1 MRLIGVIKCFL
12 IALILPLNLYAI
24 TLEKCNEQD
33 IKGIYNFIIYSNT
46 YDHDL
51 ETFIVLDRVDDNIDI
66 IPYAPEFK
74 YMIIKNVN
82 EKSALQTANEILKN
96 SLSVSAMK
104 CSIIKDEDNII
115 GYELKSIYFPW
126 VYGVLEPVQTV
137 YKKKDNTVEIFV
149 TLNPHVQK
157 QIDTNGLPGQN

>member
-1 MRLIGVIKCFL
+1 MRFIGIITVFL
-12 IALILPLNLYAI
+12 VALILPLNLYAI

-51 ETFIVLDRVDDNIDI
+51 ETFIVLDRVEDNIDI

-149 TLNPHVQK
+149 TLNPRVQK
-157 QIDTNGLPGQN
+157 QIDANGLPGQN

>member
-1 MRLIGVIKCFL
+1 MRFIGIITVFL
-12 IALILPLNLYAI
+12 VASILPLNLYAI

-51 ETFIVLDRVDDNIDI
+51 ETLIVLDRVEDNIDI

-149 TLNPHVQK
+149 TLNPRVQK
-157 QIDTNGLPGQN
+157 QIDANGLPGQN